1 MANIIVLGGGL
12 VGLVMARDLA
22 ADKDIN
28 VTVADLNPSIK
39 EHLTPHGI
47 EFVKADLS
55 DADTV
60 TQLIQGYDLVIG
72 SLPGFLGF
80 KNLETV
86 IRAGKDIVDISFMP
100 EDAMALDGLAKEHG
114 ITAVVDCGV
123 APGMSN
129 MIPGYVDS
137 ILDKTTDL
145 TIMVGGLPKERSWPY
160 EYKAPFSPI
169 DVLEEYTRPA
179 RLVRDGKLVVLP
191 ALSEPELVDFPD
203 IGTLEAFNTD
213 GLRSLIFTIDA
224 PNMKEKTMRYPG
236 HIELMRVLRETG
248 FFSQE
253 NIELK
258 DGTQVKPLDLT
269 TRLLFP
275 MWKLGP
281 EDREFTVMR
290 VEVSGLKDDK
300 QVTYVYDLMDRYD
313 EDTGFSSMSRTTG
326 FPAVIMARQV
336 LAGRF
341 TDKGVFPP
349 EFLGRDHELFRLVL
363 AELTKR
369 GVAFTERIETA

>member
-1 MANIIVLGGGL
+1 M
-12 VGLVMARDLA
+12 
-22 ADKDIN
+22 
-28 VTVADLNPSIK
+28 
-39 EHLTPHGI
+39 
-47 EFVKADLS
+47 
-55 DADTV
+55 
-60 TQLIQGYDLVIG
+60 
-72 SLPGFLGF
+72 
-80 KNLETV
+80 
-86 IRAGKDIVDISFMP
+86 
-100 EDAMALDGLAKEHG
+100 
-114 ITAVVDCGV
+114 

-179 RLVRDGKLVVLP
+179 RLVRDGKVVVLP

-213 GLRSLIFTIDA
+213 GLRSLITTIDA

-253 NIELK
+253 KIELK
-258 DGTQVKPLDLT
+258 NGTQVKPLDLT

-290 VEVSGLKDDK
+290 VEVAGLKNDK
-300 QVTYVYDLMDRYD
+300 QVTYTYDLMDRYD

-326 FPAVIMARQV
+326 FPAAIVARQV
-336 LAGRF
+336 LAGRV

-349 EFLGRDHELFRLVL
+349 EFLGRDHELFQLVL

-369 GVAFTERIETA
+369 GVVFTERIE